1 MALMSRVSKRLRR
14 IIQRPASVELTRY
27 EALLPRIEKRE
38 PELEKLDDSELT
50 AAATELGDELSS
62 TGTFTD
68 RQLVEVCALGRE
80 AARRGLGE
88 RAFDVQLL
96 GTMGLL
102 TGHVVQ
108 MQTGEGKTLAGALA
122 AAGYALQGKRVHVI
136 SVNDYL
142 ARRDAEWMRPVY
154 DLLGVSV
161 GWVEPSLETVDRRA
175 AYGGEICYGAVSEI
189 GFDVLRDRLVTD
201 AGDLVQAEPEVAIV
215 DEADSVLVDEARVPL
230 VMAGSVDAGVADLEV
245 ADIVR
250 RLRVGL
256 HYETDPDGRNAWL
269 TTAGASVVE
278 KSLGGIDL
286 YAEDGAD
293 RLASVNVA
301 LHAHALLTRDVD
313 YLVRDGKVQL
323 INASRG
329 RVAEL
334 QRWPDG
340 LQAAVEAKEQLP
352 ASDRGEIL
360 DSITVQALVARYP
373 QVAGMTGTAVA
384 VAEQLREFYE
394 LEVAVIPPNTPN
406 VREDA
411 GDRIFAAPNNKLRA
425 IVSEIEEVHATGRP
439 ILVGTQDVAESEELA
454 EKLEK
459 AGLPCVVLNARND
472 AEEAAIIAE
481 AGTYERITVSTQ
493 MAGRGTDIRLGGADG
508 SDRERV
514 AEIGGLHVIGTARY
528 PSSRLDDQLRGRA
541 GRQGDPGSSVFFA
554 SLNDELVL
562 GHAPDVPDGID
573 ADPETGEVTDNAAHR
588 QINHAQR
595 VAEGVDLEIHRNTWR
610 YTRLIEHQRSE
621 LLKWRDEV
629 LRTDAATKTLSELA
643 VADDGSDGSDDADG
657 SGDAADNGRDKNGRK
672 AKKAS
677 EDTGP
682 SDGES
687 ADGGSPDDESGDAE
701 SPDTRD
707 SDIAAGDA
715 AVRETDTA
723 DETDTATEA
732 DSAETDGAEGTD
744 GDRSGRA
751 GSGAP
756 RLSEARLTELAE
768 KLGEEELTT
777 VCRRIMLFH
786 MDQRWADHLAFL
798 NNVRETI
805 HLRAMAREQPLDEFH
820 RAAIPEFH
828 KIRGD
833 VEQRSAE
840 TLAAAEITSDGI
852 DLAAA
857 GVRRPTSTW
866 TYLVQDNPFDSDAEQ
881 ALKKVRGMLR
891 KKRS

>member
-1 MALMSRVSKRLRR
+1 VAFWSRVSQKLRR
-14 IIQRPASVELTRY
+14 MLSRPASADLTRY
-27 EALLPRIEKRE
+27 EELLPRIGELE
-38 PELEKLDDSELT
+38 PELEKLSDAELT
-50 AAATELGDELSS
+50 ERAAAVRETERTDTELLI
-62 TGTFTD
+62 
-68 RQLVEVCALGRE
+68 EVCALGRE
-80 AARRGLGE
+80 AARRALGE

-108 MQTGEGKTLAGALA
+108 MATGEGKTLAGALA

-161 GWVEPSLETVDRRA
+161 GWVEPALTAEERRA
-175 AYGGEICYGAVSEI
+175 AYHREVCYGAVSEI
-189 GFDVLRDRLVTD
+189 GFDVLRDRLVTSVE
-201 AGDLVQAEPEVAIV
+201 DLTQPEPEVAIV

-230 VMAGSVDAGVADLEV
+230 VMAGSVDAGVADQEV
-245 ADIVR
+245 ANIVR

-269 TTAGASVVE
+269 TPAGASVVE
-278 KSLGGIDL
+278 KALGGIDL
-286 YAEDGAD
+286 YAEEGSD
-293 RLASVNVA
+293 RLAAVNAA

-352 ASDRGEIL
+352 PSDHGEIL
-360 DSITVQALVARYP
+360 DSITVQALIARYP

-394 LEVAVIPPNTPN
+394 LEVAVIPPNTPMI
-406 VREDA
+406 REDLPHRVYA
-411 GDRIFAAPNNKLRA
+411 TPRHKLRA
-425 IVSEIEEVHATGRP
+425 IVEEIRKVHETGRP

-454 EKLEK
+454 EKLRK
-459 AGLPCVVLNARND
+459 AGLSCVVLNARND
-472 AEEAAIIAE
+472 AEEAAVIAG
-481 AGTYERITVSTQ
+481 AGAYGAITVSTQ

-508 SDRERV
+508 ADAERV
-514 AEIGGLHVIGTARY
+514 AELGGLHVIGTARY

-554 SLNDELVL
+554 SLGDELVL
-562 GHAPDVPDGID
+562 AHAPDVPEGIPSD
-573 ADPETGEVTDNAAHR
+573 EDTGEITDAAAHR

-610 YTRLIEHQRSE
+610 YTRLIEHQRAE
-621 LLKWRDEV
+621 LLRFRDEV
-629 LRTDAATKTLSELA
+629 LRTDAGATLLQEAVPDRYSELSESL
-643 VADDGSDGSDDADG
+643 
-657 SGDAADNGRDKNGRK
+657 
-672 AKKAS
+672 
-677 EDTGP
+677 
-682 SDGES
+682 
-687 ADGGSPDDESGDAE
+687 DAE
-701 SPDTRD
+701 TLR
-707 SDIAAGDA
+707 
-715 AVRETDTA
+715 R
-723 DETDTATEA
+723 
-732 DSAETDGAEGTD
+732 
-744 GDRSGRA
+744 
-751 GSGAP
+751 
-756 RLSEARLTELAE
+756 
-768 KLGEEELTT
+768 
-777 VCRRIMLFH
+777 VCREIVLFH
-786 MDQRWADHLAFL
+786 LDQLWADHLAFL
-798 NNVRETI
+798 TEVRETI
-805 HLRAMAREQPLDEFH
+805 HLRALAKETPLDEFH
-820 RAAIPEFH
+820 RTAIPAFR
-828 KIRGD
+828 KIRD
-833 VEQRSAE
+833 ELEKRSAK
-840 TLAAAEITSDGI
+840 TLVEAEITDEGI
-852 DLAAA
+852 DLARA

-881 ALKKVRGMLR
+881 ALKKVRSMLR

>member
-1 MALMSRVSKRLRR
+1 MLNRVGRRLRR
-14 IIQRPASVELTRY
+14 LIQRPASAELTRY
-27 EALLPRIEKRE
+27 EALLPAIGRRE
-38 PELEKLDDSELT
+38 AELEKLSDTELT
-50 AAATELGDELSS
+50 EAAAAMRERDPVDQEWLAEL
-62 TGTFTD
+62 
-68 RQLVEVCALGRE
+68 CALGRE
-80 AARRGLGE
+80 ATRRALGE

-108 MQTGEGKTLAGALA
+108 MATGEGKTLSGALA

-154 DLLGVSV
+154 DLLGVGV
-161 GWVEPSLETVDRRA
+161 GWVEPSLTTEDRRA
-175 AYGGEICYGAVSEI
+175 AYHSEVCYGAVSEV
-189 GFDVLRDRLVTD
+189 GFDVLRDRLVTRPE
-201 AGDLVQAEPEVAIV
+201 DLVQPEPEVAIV

-230 VMAGSVDAGVADLEV
+230 VMAGSVDAGMADEEV
-245 ADIVR
+245 ANIVR
-250 RLRVGL
+250 RLRHGL

-269 TTAGASVVE
+269 TAAGASVVE

-286 YAEDGAD
+286 YDESGSA
-293 RLASVNVA
+293 RLAAVNIA

-352 ASDRGEIL
+352 PSDHGEIL
-360 DSITVQALVARYP
+360 DSITVQALIARYP
-373 QVAGMTGTAVA
+373 QVAGMTGTAAA
-384 VAEQLREFYE
+384 VAEQLREFYQ
-394 LEVAVIPPNTPN
+394 LEVAVIPPNTPTI
-406 VREDA
+406 RTDHR
-411 GDRIFAAPNNKLRA
+411 DRIFASPSQKLRA
-425 IVSEIEEVHATGRP
+425 IVEEIRTVHESGRP

-454 EKLEK
+454 DKLAK
-459 AGLPCVVLNARND
+459 ADLPCVVLNARND

-481 AGTYERITVSTQ
+481 AGTYDRITVSTQ

-508 SDRERV
+508 ADHERV
-514 AEIGGLHVIGTARY
+514 AGLGGLHVIGTARY

-562 GHAPDVPDGID
+562 SHAPDVPEDIE
-573 ADPETGEVTDNAAHR
+573 ADPETGEVTDAAAQR

-610 YTRLIEHQRSE
+610 YTRLIERQRAELLRHRDAVLRSE
-621 LLKWRDEV
+621 LARE
-629 LRTDAATKTLSELA
+629 RLA
-643 VADDGSDGSDDADG
+643 EA
-657 SGDAADNGRDKNGRK
+657 
-672 AKKAS
+672 
-677 EDTGP
+677 E
-682 SDGES
+682 
-687 ADGGSPDDESGDAE
+687 PDRCA
-701 SPDTRD
+701 
-707 SDIAAGDA
+707 
-715 AVRETDTA
+715 
-723 DETDTATEA
+723 
-732 DSAETDGAEGTD
+732 
-744 GDRSGRA
+744 
-751 GSGAP
+751 
-756 RLSEARLTELAE
+756 ELAE
-768 KLGEEELTT
+768 KLDEATLTQ
-777 VCRRIMLFH
+777 VCREIVLFH
-786 MDQRWADHLAFL
+786 LDQLWADHLAFL
-798 NNVRETI
+798 AEVRETI
-805 HLRAMAREQPLDEFH
+805 HLRALAREAPLDEFH

-828 KIRGD
+828 KIVGEA
-833 VEQRSAE
+833 EQRSAK
-840 TLAAAEITSDGI
+840 TLLEAEVTESGV

-866 TYLVQDNPFDSDAEQ
+866 TYLVHDNPFDSDAEQ
-881 ALKKVRGMLR
+881 ALKKVRSMLR